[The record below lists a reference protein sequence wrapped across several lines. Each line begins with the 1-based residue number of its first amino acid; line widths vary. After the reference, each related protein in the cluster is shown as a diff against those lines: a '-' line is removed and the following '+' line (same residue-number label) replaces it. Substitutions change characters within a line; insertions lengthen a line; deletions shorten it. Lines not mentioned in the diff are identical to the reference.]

1 MRDFKGMKRQRGR
14 NNRGGT
20 GSGGKPQQHNA
31 NRAFDSNGPEGVKV
45 RGAAQG
51 VYEKYQQLARDATS
65 SGDRVLA
72 ENYLQH
78 AEHYF
83 RVLRAIQPNRPVS
96 DIIGKD
102 AYSAYEID
110 FEAEPEE
117 QPETPEATQ
126 TEASADGESGEGQQ
140 GEQRRDRFE
149 NRPREDR
156 QRDDRPRDGQ
166 RDDRPRDN
174 NNQNRDGQNRDRFD
188 GGNQGQQGA
197 GQGQSRRDR
206 WRERDDRPRDD
217 NRPRDDRPRDERP
230 RDDRPRED
238 RPRDERPRDERPREE
253 RPRDDRP
260 REERAPREDRFR
272 DDRPREERP
281 REERPVAA
289 ESVEAAPTEA
299 RRERPRRERAPRDR
313 DPMAVIEPQA
323 TPLTEAPAS
332 PLLRGQ
338 DGDVSHAPAFLGR
351 KAPRAAAP
359 VEAAPVAPS
368 AEDGEAPA
376 KPKRRRAPRS
386 FEAPEEA

>member
-14 NNRGGT
+14 NNRGGA

-45 RGAAQG
+45 RGAAQS

-83 RVLRAIQPNRPVS
+83 RVLRAIQPNRPVA

-117 QPETPEATQ
+117 APEAPA
-126 TEASADGESGEGQQ
+126 EAAPAEGQAEGGEGGEGQE
-140 GEQRRDRFE
+140 GRRDRFE
-149 NRPREDR
+149 NR
-156 QRDDRPRDGQ
+156 QRDDRPRDDRQ
-166 RDDRPRDN
+166 RDN
-174 NNQNRDGQNRDRFD
+174 QNRDRFE
-188 GGNQGQQGA
+188 

-206 WRERDDRPRDD
+206 WRDRDDRDRNRDDRPRDD
-217 NRPRDDRPRDERP
+217 RP

-238 RPRDERPRDERPREE
+238 RP
-253 RPRDDRP
+253 
-260 REERAPREDRFR
+260 
-272 DDRPREERP
+272 
-281 REERPVAA
+281 VADGG
-289 ESVEAAPTEA
+289 EGQQGEGGG
-299 RRERPRRERAPRDR
+299 RRERRRDRDRGPRPER

-323 TPLTEAPAS
+323 SLPLAAEAPAAEQGS

-351 KAPRAAAP
+351 KTARAEATAEAPAA
-359 VEAAPVAPS
+359 EAAPAPE
-368 AEDGEAPA
+368 AAGEEVK
-376 KPKRRRAPRS
+376 KPRRRRAPRS
-386 FEAPEEA
+386 FEGGEGAPASESEEV